1 MKKNSNREEGGFITT
16 ILIIIVALALL
27 KYFLNWDI
35 FDAAASEEGRTTI
48 SYVRDVIDTVWSIIE
63 TPVRFAWDEV
73 VKPIFSFAFDALKG
87 MLEEGRDSLD
97 SLEQ

>member
-1 MKKNSNREEGGFITT
+1 MNQSNKKERGFITT
-16 ILIIIVALALL
+16 ILLIIIALALL

-35 FDAAASEEGRTTI
+35 FDAAASDEGRTTI
-48 SYVRDVIDTVWSIIE
+48 SYIKDVIDTAWAVIE

-87 MLEEGRDSLD
+87 MLEEGRESLN
-97 SLEQ
+97 EQQS